1 MILEVIG
8 VVVGLIYL
16 WLEYKASLYLWI
28 AGIVMPAIYIVV
40 YYQAGLYADCGIQV
54 YYLLA
59 AVYGLALWLLGRK
72 AVGGND
78 SAGIRQL
85 DLSGQRD
92 KGLIVRLGVIS
103 LLLTVAIAQVL
114 IFFTDSTVPW
124 LDSLTTSLSIV
135 AMWLLAKKY
144 AEQWVL
150 WIVVDV
156 ISAGL
161 YVYKE
166 LYFTAGL
173 YALYA
178 LIALLGYRKWVKLAK
193 ENSLA

>member
-8 VVVGLIYL
+8 TIVGLIYL

-28 AGIVMPAIYIVV
+28 AGIVMPAIYIFV
-40 YYQAGLYADCGIQV
+40 YYDAGLYADCGIQV

-59 AVYGLALWLLGRK
+59 AVYGLGVWLLGRK
-72 AVGGND
+72 SANGDD

-85 DLSGQRD
+85 DFSD
-92 KGLIVRLGVIS
+92 KGNIRLILRLCGIS
-103 LLLTVAIAQVL
+103 LLLTIAIAQIL
-114 IFFTDSTVPW
+114 IAFTDSSVPW

-135 AMWLLAKKY
+135 AMWLLAKKF

-150 WIVVDV
+150 WIVVDI
-156 ISAGL
+156 ISTGL
-161 YVYKE
+161 YVYKG

-173 YALYA
+173 YALYTA
-178 LIALLGYRKWVKLAK
+178 IALLGYRKWVKLAK
-193 ENSLA
+193 ENRLA